1 MSATISS
8 TGGPI
13 YFFRA
18 HEHPYGFLSQWF
30 DAPFTTPSPDPDA
43 EPITFST
50 TEQYMMY
57 QKAILFKDAEVAD
70 QIMLAVTPKEH
81 KSLGRK
87 VKNVD
92 GDVWGAQRERI
103 VEEGNW
109 NKFCSSKKGSKWRDM
124 LLQTGDRELVEV
136 GKASSLSIHV
146 IDHSD

>member
-1 MSATISS
+1 
-8 TGGPI
+8 
-13 YFFRA
+13 
-18 HEHPYGFLSQWF
+18 
-30 DAPFTTPSPDPDA
+30 
-43 EPITFST
+43 
-50 TEQYMMY
+50 MMY

-103 VEEGNW
+103 VGEGNW
-109 NKFCSSKKGSKWRDM
+109 NKSCSSKKGSKWRDM